1 MFEPTAPDAFLA
13 AITSRDFGRL
23 AECLSP
29 KAQARLFLPRG
40 PEVRS
45 GREDIA
51 RRFEGWFAPATVF
64 EVLASQHEQVG
75 PRNRLNWRFRLIRDG
90 QTREVIEQVAF
101 VSVGQ
106 DGISEIDLLCSGFLH
121 EEMPAKD

>member
-1 MFEPTAPDAFLA
+1 MLDQTAPDAFLA
-13 AITSRDFGRL
+13 AITARDFGRL
-23 AECLSP
+23 AESLSP

-51 RRFEGWFAPATVF
+51 RRFEGWFAPASVF
-64 EVLASQHEQVG
+64 EVLASQREQVG

-90 QTREVIEQVAF
+90 HTQEVIEQVAF
-101 VSVGQ
+101 VNVGH
-106 DGISEIDLLCSGFLH
+106 DGISEIDLLCSGFLR
-121 EEMPAKD
+121 EELPAKD